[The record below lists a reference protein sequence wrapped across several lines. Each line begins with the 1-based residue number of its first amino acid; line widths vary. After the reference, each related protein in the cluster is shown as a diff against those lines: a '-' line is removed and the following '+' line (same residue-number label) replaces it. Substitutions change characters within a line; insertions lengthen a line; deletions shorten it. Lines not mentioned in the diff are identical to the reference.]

1 MFSNLSS
8 FDDGKK
14 MFLAILPIECFN
26 ESEKNEI
33 AIQKPLIWEP
43 YRRVIT
49 SAFRKK
55 IVRSKRTKLAEPT
68 SRIRNNALGYSWAN
82 IQ

>member
-14 MFLAILPIECFN
+14 LFLAILPIECFN

-55 IVRSKRTKLAEPT
+55 MYTIKADQAGRTDIAD
-68 SRIRNNALGYSWAN
+68 S
-82 IQ
+82 